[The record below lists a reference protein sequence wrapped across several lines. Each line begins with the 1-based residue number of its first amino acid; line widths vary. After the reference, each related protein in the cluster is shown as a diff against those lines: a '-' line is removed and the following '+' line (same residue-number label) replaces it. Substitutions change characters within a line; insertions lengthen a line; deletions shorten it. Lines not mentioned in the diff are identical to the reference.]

1 MAIRRHRVR
10 EVVEVELEVA
20 HAALIHEPLELGCEG
35 RAVLCVGQR
44 EVGEVPA
51 EVGIRHGLGVALR
64 CEPADVVGRLVER
77 HPEAERRALPAER
90 GPERREVGHASRE
103 RPLGRLPN
111 APAILP
117 AVVGHHGVEPDTALG
132 QRRDER
138 PVDRGQ
144 RIAGHILARRVE
156 PVVVVGVGAGH
167 RPQGPHEKPFRR
179 DTGGDGRERDLVA
192 LDPHHAVGA
201 GGRKRK
207 VEAADKPGPRIG
219 IEVGPLEVDEAV
231 VAHLLE
237 PVGVGRG
244 RVAVGVPREGGGIRR
259 HEQEPAVDQNRLTAA
274 TPGGGRGGRK
284 PLDLD
289 GDWRGLAGR
298 QREHERP
305 HEHFRPTVDQRPRRV
320 QHLDALG
327 RAGRIDATAAAAV
340 DHTVGGVGHV
350 GRLHLV
356 VGGRQERAVGQA
368 NPELVACH
376 GHFAGRPAVG
386 RRLHERRRD
395 EAAVPPIQPP
405 PDARAAYFPR
415 PVGGRKRRRGRGHQE
430 QHEGRASHAG
440 LSGREPARMAA
451 RSRQD
456 SRRRGRSLRECP
468 WPGRVRWRSPPPCR
482 RAWSR
487 GTPCRCP
494 GPASGSA
501 PSARRGSSPPAPR

>member
-1 MAIRRHRVR
+1 M
-10 EVVEVELEVA
+10 
-20 HAALIHEPLELGCEG
+20 
-35 RAVLCVGQR
+35 
-44 EVGEVPA
+44 
-51 EVGIRHGLGVALR
+51 
-64 CEPADVVGRLVER
+64 
-77 HPEAERRALPAER
+77 
-90 GPERREVGHASRE
+90 
-103 RPLGRLPN
+103 
-111 APAILP
+111 
-117 AVVGHHGVEPDTALG
+117 
-132 QRRDER
+132 
-138 PVDRGQ
+138 
-144 RIAGHILARRVE
+144 
-156 PVVVVGVGAGH
+156 
-167 RPQGPHEKPFRR
+167 
-179 DTGGDGRERDLVA
+179 
-192 LDPHHAVGA
+192 
-201 GGRKRK
+201 
-207 VEAADKPGPRIG
+207 EAADEPGPRIG

-231 VAHLLE
+231 VADLLE

-244 RVAVGVPREGGGIRR
+244 RVAVGVPRERGGIER
-259 HEQEPAVDQNRLTAA
+259 HEQEAAVDQDRFTAA

-327 RAGRIDATAAAAV
+327 RAGRIGATATAAV
-340 DHTVGGVGHV
+340 DHPVGGVGHV